1 MRKCPKFKNCSVPI
15 CPLDL
20 NQDYRDRV
28 KNESKCKLSK
38 KRRMRIAKNTK
49 LERQGMTKSE
59 WAAKKR
65 WDGLAESEKQRRIAK
80 LIGF

>member
-1 MRKCPKFKNCSVPI
+1 
-15 CPLDL
+15 
-20 NQDYRDRV
+20 
-28 KNESKCKLSK
+28 
-38 KRRMRIAKNTK
+38 MRIAKNTK